1 MNFTTTDALL
11 VIGCISCHRQGVAC
25 LFASESPCLSP
36 MTDQPKGRS
45 YLENVRANH
54 VEGKGFKEPPKLKP
68 THRPTP
74 KPTHKLT
81 PNPAPIPVT
90 PLATTAEPIGQHLAI
105 LDQWRKFGVEVEK
118 TIVDLC
124 QSAGKADSPTA
135 QGVIALQTEVD
146 SLTSELASQEANNKK
161 PRRQLP
167 MLVRSP
173 SPDGESEEER
183 SEPLKKKH
191 RV

>member
-1 MNFTTTDALL
+1 VNFTTTDALL